1 MMHVQ
6 TMIILILLSL
16 FCPSYGKYLE
26 LQLSEELYNIDIDN
40 ETNIIFIGGKNLLLK
55 ASSTLKEVKRITT
68 GPKPDNKECL
78 ESQKGCTLENT
89 DNRNKILLIDSRNKK
104 LITCGSLTHGVCQG
118 RNLETLSVEISNN
131 NEYVVS
137 NSELPSVAVIGPSW
151 DGKRALY
158 VATSWDGK
166 TYGKVKSDINKLNF
180 LIDPKPSVSTRN
192 IDGSNVFSV
201 SVNSALDGCSCLEF
215 KNLNYLV
222 NYIYGFTLG
231 GFTYFVSVQ
240 ETTESY
246 NQEKNQKVF
255 STFITRICQKDKI
268 YFSYLELPLECK
280 GTNGTNFNIGTS
292 AYLTKPGNFFVK
304 SSGIQA
310 SDEVLVVTFVQTIG
324 GWNDPASKSGVC
336 FYPVKEINEKLAADQ
351 TKCADGSYST
361 EKYGLPWYGDDKKCA
376 PKVIFNTLVN
386 HEFLSSETK
395 KVWFNLSNLLA
406 TACSSNCE

>member
-6 TMIILILLSL
+6 KMIFLILLSL
-16 FCPSYGKYLE
+16 FCQSYGNYLE
-26 LQLSEELYNIDIDN
+26 LQLLSEELYNIDIDN

-55 ASSTLKEVKRITT
+55 ASSTLKELKRITT
-68 GPKPDNKECL
+68 GPKPDYKECL
-78 ESQKGCTLENT
+78 ESQPDCTLENT

-192 IDGSNVFSV
+192 IDGSNVFAV
-201 SVNSALDGCSCLEF
+201 SSNSALDGYSYLQF
-215 KNLNYLV
+215 TDLNYLV
-222 NYIYGFTLG
+222 NYVYGFTLG

-246 NQEKNQKVF
+246 NQKKNPKVF
-255 STFITRICQKDKI
+255 STFIIRICQRDKN

-292 AYLTKPGNFFVK
+292 AYLTKPGNFFAK
-304 SSGIQA
+304 SAGIQA
-310 SDEVLVVTFVQTIG
+310 SDEVVVVTFVQTNG
-324 GWNDPASKSGVC
+324 GWNDRASKSGVC

-351 TKCADGSYST
+351 KKCADGSYSA
-361 EKYGLPWYGDDKKCA
+361 EEYGLPWVADVKNCA
-376 PKVIFNTLVN
+376 SRVILI
-386 HEFLSSETK
+386 
-395 KVWFNLSNLLA
+395 
-406 TACSSNCE
+406 

>member
-292 AYLTKPGNFFVK
+292 AYLTKPGNFFAT

-310 SDEVLVVTFVQTIG
+310 SDEVLVVTFVQTNG

-351 TKCADGSYST
+351 KKCADGSYST
-361 EKYGLPWYGDDKKCA
+361 EKYGLPWVDDVKNCA
-376 PKVIFNTLVN
+376 TTVIFNTVTN
-386 HEFLSSETK
+386 HEFLY
-395 KVWFNLSNLLA
+395 LLRQG
-406 TACSSNCE
+406 N

>member
-78 ESQKGCTLENT
+78 ESQKGCTLQNT
-89 DNRNKILLIDSRNKK
+89 DNRNKILLIDSRNNK

>member
-6 TMIILILLSL
+6 KMIILILLSL
-16 FCPSYGKYLE
+16 FCPSYGNYPE

-78 ESQKGCTLENT
+78 ESQPDCTLENT

-118 RNLETLSVEISNN
+118 RNLETLSVEISNKY
-131 NEYVVS
+131 EYVVS
-137 NSELPSVAVIGPSW
+137 NSELPSVAVIGPRW

-158 VATSWDGK
+158 VATSWDGN
-166 TYGKVKSDINKLNF
+166 TYGSDILKV
-180 LIDPKPSVSTRN
+180 LINPKPSVSTRN
-192 IDGSNVFSV
+192 IDGSNVFAV
-201 SVNSALDGCSCLEF
+201 SSNSALDGYSYLQF
-215 KNLNYLV
+215 TDLNYLV
-222 NYIYGFTLG
+222 NYVYGFTLG

-246 NQEKNQKVF
+246 NQKKNPKVF
-255 STFITRICQKDKI
+255 STFIIRICQRDKN

-292 AYLTKPGNFFVK
+292 AYLTKPGNFFAK
-304 SSGIQA
+304 SAGIQA
-310 SDEVLVVTFVQTIG
+310 SDEVLVVTFVQTNG
-324 GWNDPASKSGVC
+324 GWDASKSGVC
-336 FYPVKEINEKLAADQ
+336 FYPIKEINEKLAADQ
-351 TKCADGSYST
+351 KKCADGSYST
-361 EKYGLPWYGDDKKCA
+361 EKYGLPWADNVKNCA
-376 PKVIFNTLVN
+376 TTVIFNTLIN
-386 HEFLSSETK
+386 HGFFSSETK
-395 KVWFNLSNLLA
+395 KVWFNLGNVLA
-406 TACSSNCE
+406 TACSSIM

>member
-1 MMHVQ
+1 MMHIQ

-16 FCPSYGKYLE
+16 FCPSYGNYLE

-40 ETNIIFIGGKNLLLK
+40 ETNTIFIGGKNLLLK

-78 ESQKGCTLENT
+78 ESQRDCTLKNT

-131 NEYVVS
+131 NTYVVS

-246 NQEKNQKVF
+246 YQEKNQKVF
-255 STFITRICQKDKI
+255 STFITRICQQDKI

>member
-6 TMIILILLSL
+6 KMIILILLSL
-16 FCPSYGKYLE
+16 FCPSYGNYPE

-55 ASSTLKEVKRITT
+55 ASSTLNELKRITT
-68 GPKPDNKECL
+68 GPLWDYINCL
-78 ESQKGCTLENT
+78 ESQPVCPQENT
-89 DNRNKILLIDSRNKK
+89 DNRNKILLIDTGNKK

-118 RNLETLSVEISNN
+118 RNLETLSVEISNTK
-131 NEYVVS
+131 EYVVS
-137 NSELPSVAVIGPSW
+137 NSDLPSVAVIGPSW
-151 DGKRALY
+151 DHGKRALY

-166 TYGKVKSDINKLNF
+166 TYGSGTLNF
-180 LIDPKPSVSTRN
+180 LISPKPSVSTRN
-192 IDGSNVFSV
+192 IDGSNVFAV
-201 SVNSALDGCSCLEF
+201 SSSSPLDGYSYLHF
-215 KNLNYLV
+215 TDLNYLV
-222 NYIYGFTLG
+222 NYVYGFTLG

-246 NQEKNQKVF
+246 NQKKNPKVF
-255 STFITRICQKDKI
+255 STFIIRICQRDKNYI
-268 YFSYLELPLECK
+268 SYLELPLECK

-292 AYLTKPGNFFVK
+292 AYLTKPGNFFAK

-310 SDEVLVVTFVQTIG
+310 SDEVLVVTFVQTNG

-351 TKCADGSYST
+351 KKCADGSYST
-361 EKYGLPWYGDDKKCA
+361 EEYGLPWVADDKKCA

-395 KVWFNLSNLLA
+395 KVWFNLSDLLA
-406 TACSSNCE
+406 TACGSIM

>member
-55 ASSTLKEVKRITT
+55 ASSTLNELKRIIT
-68 GPKPDNKECL
+68 GPKMDYKECL
-78 ESQKGCTLENT
+78 ESPPACAPKNT

-131 NEYVVS
+131 NKYVVS

>member
-6 TMIILILLSL
+6 KMIILILLSL
-16 FCPSYGKYLE
+16 FCPSYGNYLE

-55 ASSTLKEVKRITT
+55 ASSTLKELKRITT
-68 GPKPDNKECL
+68 GPKLDNKECL
-78 ESQKGCTLENT
+78 VSQKNCNLENT

-104 LITCGSLTHGVCQG
+104 LITCGNLTHGVCQG

-137 NSELPSVAVIGPSW
+137 NSDLPSVAVIGPSW
-151 DGKRALY
+151 DGKHALY

-166 TYGKVKSDINKLNF
+166 TYGKVESQINKLNF
-180 LIDPKPSVSTRN
+180 LINPKPSVSTRN
-192 IDGSNVFSV
+192 IDGSNVFTV
-201 SVNSALDGCSCLEF
+201 SSNSALDGYSYLQF
-215 KNLNYLV
+215 KDLNYLV
-222 NYIYGFTLG
+222 NYVYGFTLG

-246 NQEKNQKVF
+246 NQKKNPKVF
-255 STFITRICQKDKI
+255 STFIIRICQRDKN

-292 AYLTKPGNFFVK
+292 AYLTKPGNFFAK

-310 SDEVLVVTFVQTIG
+310 SDEVLVVTFVQTNG
-324 GWNDPASKSGVC
+324 GWNDRASKSGVC

-351 TKCADGSYST
+351 KKCADGSYST
-361 EKYGLPWYGDDKKCA
+361 EEYGLPWLGDVKNCA
-376 PKVIFNTLVN
+376 TTVIFNTLIN
-386 HEFLSSETK
+386 HEFFSSETK
-395 KVWFNLSNLLA
+395 QVWFNLSNLLV
-406 TACSSNCE
+406 TACSSIM

>member
-6 TMIILILLSL
+6 KMIILILLSL
-16 FCPSYGKYLE
+16 FCQSYGNYLE
-26 LQLSEELYNIDIDN
+26 LQLSKELYNIDIDN

-55 ASSTLKEVKRITT
+55 ASSTLNELKRITT
-68 GPKPDNKECL
+68 GPKLDSKECL
-78 ESQKGCTLENT
+78 KNVSNQGCTLKNT

-118 RNLETLSVEISNN
+118 RNLETLSVEISNTK
-131 NEYVVS
+131 EYVVS
-137 NSELPSVAVIGPSW
+137 NSDLPSVAVIGPSW
-151 DGKRALY
+151 DHGKHALY

-166 TYGKVKSDINKLNF
+166 TYGSGTLNF
-180 LIDPKPSVSTRN
+180 LISPKPSVSTRN
-192 IDGSNVFSV
+192 IDGSNVFAV
-201 SVNSALDGCSCLEF
+201 SSNSPLDGYSYLQF
-215 KNLNYLV
+215 TDLNYLV
-222 NYIYGFTLG
+222 NYVYGFTLG

-246 NQEKNQKVF
+246 NLKKNPKVF
-255 STFITRICQKDKI
+255 STFIIRICQRDKN

-292 AYLTKPGNFFVK
+292 AYLTKPGNFFAK

-310 SDEVLVVTFVQTIG
+310 SDEVLVVTFVQTNG

-351 TKCADGSYST
+351 KKCADGSYST
-361 EKYGLPWYGDDKKCA
+361 EEYGLPWADNVKNCA
-376 PKVIFNTLVN
+376 TTVIFNTLIN
-386 HEFLSSETK
+386 HGFFSSETK
-395 KVWFNLSNLLA
+395 KVWFNLSNVLA
-406 TACSSNCE
+406 TACSSIM

>member
-6 TMIILILLSL
+6 EMIILILLSL
-16 FCPSYGKYLE
+16 FCPSYGNYLE

-55 ASSTLKEVKRITT
+55 ASSSLNELKRITT
-68 GPKPDNKECL
+68 GPKPDYKECL
-78 ESQKGCTLENT
+78 ESQPVCAQENT

-131 NEYVVS
+131 NKYVVS
-137 NSELPSVAVIGPSW
+137 NSDLPSVAVIGPSW
-151 DGKRALY
+151 DGKHALY

-166 TYGKVKSDINKLNF
+166 TYGSRILNF
-180 LIDPKPSVSTRN
+180 LINPKSAVSTRN
-192 IDGSNVFSV
+192 LDNSNVFAV
-201 SVNSALDGCSCLEF
+201 SANSALDGYSYLQFED
-215 KNLNYLV
+215 LNYLV
-222 NYIYGFTLG
+222 NYVYGFTLG

-246 NQEKNQKVF
+246 NQKKNPKVF
-255 STFITRICQKDKI
+255 STFIIRICQRDKN

-280 GTNGTNFNIGTS
+280 GTNGTKFNIGTS
-292 AYLTKPGNFFVK
+292 AYLTKPGKFFVK

-310 SDEVLVVTFVQTIG
+310 SDEVLVVTFVQTNG
-324 GWNDPASKSGVC
+324 GWNDRASKSGVC

-351 TKCADGSYST
+351 KKCADGSYSA
-361 EKYGLPWYGDDKKCA
+361 EEYGLPWVADVKNCA
-376 PKVIFNTLVN
+376 SRVILI
-386 HEFLSSETK
+386 
-395 KVWFNLSNLLA
+395 
-406 TACSSNCE
+406 

>member
-6 TMIILILLSL
+6 KMIILILLSL
-16 FCPSYGKYLE
+16 FCPSYGNYPE

-55 ASSTLKEVKRITT
+55 ASSTLNELKRITT
-68 GPKPDNKECL
+68 GPLWDYKNCL
-78 ESQKGCTLENT
+78 ESQPVCPQENT
-89 DNRNKILLIDSRNKK
+89 DNRNKILLIDTGNKK

-118 RNLETLSVEISNN
+118 RNLETLSVEISNKY
-131 NEYVVS
+131 EYVVS
-137 NSELPSVAVIGPSW
+137 NSELPSVAVIGPRW

-166 TYGKVKSDINKLNF
+166 RYGSKILNVLIN
-180 LIDPKPSVSTRN
+180 PKPSVSTRN
-192 IDGSNVFSV
+192 IDGSNVFAV
-201 SVNSALDGCSCLEF
+201 SSSSPLDGYSYLHF
-215 KNLNYLV
+215 TDLNYLV
-222 NYIYGFTLG
+222 NYVYGFTLG

-246 NQEKNQKVF
+246 NQKKNSKVF
-255 STFITRICQKDKI
+255 STFIIRICQRDKNYI
-268 YFSYLELPLECK
+268 SYLELPLECK

-292 AYLTKPGNFFVK
+292 AYLTKPGNFFAT

-310 SDEVLVVTFVQTIG
+310 SDEVLVVTFVQTNG

-351 TKCADGSYST
+351 KKCADGSYST
-361 EKYGLPWYGDDKKCA
+361 EKYGLPWVDDVKNCA
-376 PKVIFNTLVN
+376 TTVIFNTVTN
-386 HEFLSSETK
+386 HEFLY
-395 KVWFNLSNLLA
+395 LLRQG
-406 TACSSNCE
+406 N

>member
-6 TMIILILLSL
+6 KMIIVILLSL
-16 FCPSYGKYLE
+16 FCPSYGDYLE

-55 ASSTLKEVKRITT
+55 ASSTLKELKRITT
-68 GPKPDNKECL
+68 GPKLDYKECL
-78 ESQKGCTLENT
+78 ASQPVCSPENT
-89 DNRNKILLIDSRNKK
+89 DNRNKILLIDSGNKK

-166 TYGKVKSDINKLNF
+166 IYGSKILSF

-192 IDGSNVFSV
+192 IDGSNVFAV
-201 SVNSALDGCSCLEF
+201 SINSFLDSSYLQF
-215 KNLNYLV
+215 KDLNYLV

-240 ETTESY
+240 ETRDSY
-246 NQEKNQKVF
+246 KEKNPKVF
-255 STFITRICQKDKI
+255 STFIIRICQRDKNYI
-268 YFSYLELPLECK
+268 SYLELPLECK
-280 GTNGTNFNIGTS
+280 GTNGTNFNIGTA
-292 AYLTKPGNFFVK
+292 AYLTKPGNFFAK
-304 SSGIQA
+304 SAGIQT
-310 SDEVLVVTFVQTIG
+310 SDEVLVITFVQTNG

-351 TKCADGSYST
+351 KKCADGSYST
-361 EKYGLPWYGDDKKCA
+361 EEYGLRWVDDFKNCA
-376 PKVIFNTLVN
+376 SRVIFNALIN
-386 HEFLSSETK
+386 HEFLSSEAK

-406 TACSSNCE
+406 TACSSIM

>member
-16 FCPSYGKYLE
+16 FCPSYGNYLE

-55 ASSTLKEVKRITT
+55 ASSTLKELKRITT

-78 ESQKGCTLENT
+78 ASQPDCTLENT

-104 LITCGSLTHGVCQG
+104 LITCGNLTHGVCQG

-166 TYGKVKSDINKLNF
+166 TYGSRFLNF
-180 LIDPKPSVSTRN
+180 LINPKSAVSTRN
-192 IDGSNVFSV
+192 LDGSDVFAV
-201 SVNSALDGCSCLEF
+201 PANSALDGYSYLQF
-215 KNLNYLV
+215 KDLNYLV
-222 NYIYGFTLG
+222 NYVYGFTLG

-246 NQEKNQKVF
+246 NQKKNPKVF
-255 STFITRICQKDKI
+255 STFIIRICQRDNY
-268 YFSYLELPLECK
+268 YFSYLELPLKCK

-292 AYLTKPGNFFVK
+292 AYLTKPGKFFAT

-310 SDEVLVVTFVQTIG
+310 SDEVLVVTFVQTNG
-324 GWNDPASKSGVC
+324 GWNDSASKSGVC

-351 TKCADGSYST
+351 KKCADGSYSR
-361 EKYGLPWYGDDKKCA
+361 EKYGLPGLGDVKNCA
-376 PKVIFNTLVN
+376 TTVIFNTVTN
-386 HEFLSSETK
+386 HEFLY
-395 KVWFNLSNLLA
+395 LLRQG
-406 TACSSNCE
+406 N

>member
-6 TMIILILLSL
+6 KMIILILLSL
-16 FCPSYGKYLE
+16 FCPSYGNYLE

-40 ETNIIFIGGKNLLLK
+40 ETNVIFIGGKNLLLK
-55 ASSTLKEVKRITT
+55 ASSTLNELKRIST

-78 ESQKGCTLENT
+78 ESQPKCTLENT

-104 LITCGSLTHGVCQG
+104 LITCGSLTHGVCQK

-137 NSELPSVAVIGPSW
+137 NSDLPSVAVIGPSW
-151 DGKRALY
+151 DHGKRALY

-166 TYGKVKSDINKLNF
+166 TYGKVESDINKLNF
-180 LIDPKPSVSTRN
+180 LINPKPSVSTRN
-192 IDGSNVFSV
+192 IDGSNIFAV
-201 SVNSALDGCSCLEF
+201 SVFSALDGCSCLEF

-231 GFTYFVSVQ
+231 NFTYFVSVQ
-240 ETTESY
+240 ETRESY
-246 NQEKNQKVF
+246 YDDKKQKVF
-255 STFITRICQKDKI
+255 STFITRICQQDKI

-292 AYLTKPGNFFVK
+292 AYLTKPGNFFAE
-304 SSGIQA
+304 SSGIQD
-310 SDEVLVVTFVQTIG
+310 SDEVLVVTFVQTNG
-324 GWNDPASKSGVC
+324 GLNDPASKSGVC
-336 FYPVKEINEKLAADQ
+336 VYPVKEINEKLAADQ
-351 TKCADGSYST
+351 KKCADGSYST
-361 EKYGLPWYGDDKKCA
+361 ERYGLPWLDDDNNCA
-376 PKVIFNTLVN
+376 PTVIFNTLIN

-406 TACSSNCE
+406 TACSSIM

>member
-55 ASSTLKEVKRITT
+55 ASSTLREVKRITT

-78 ESQKGCTLENT
+78 ESQTDCTLENT

>member
-6 TMIILILLSL
+6 KMIILILLSL
-16 FCPSYGKYLE
+16 FCQSYGNYLE
-26 LQLSEELYNIDIDN
+26 LQLLSEELYNIDIDN

-55 ASSTLKEVKRITT
+55 ASSTLNELKRITT
-68 GPKPDNKECL
+68 GPKMDYKTCL
-78 ESQKGCTLENT
+78 ESRPDCAPENT
-89 DNRNKILLIDSRNKK
+89 DNRNKILLVDSRNKK
-104 LITCGSLTHGVCQG
+104 LITCGSLKHGVCQG

-131 NEYVVS
+131 NIYVVS
-137 NSELPSVAVIGPSW
+137 NSDLPSVAVIGPSW
-151 DGKRALY
+151 DHGKRAFY

-166 TYGKVKSDINKLNF
+166 TYGSGTLNF

-192 IDGSNVFSV
+192 IDGSNVFAV
-201 SVNSALDGCSCLEF
+201 SSNSPLDGYSYLQF
-215 KNLNYLV
+215 TDLNYLV
-222 NYIYGFTLG
+222 NYVYGFTLG

-246 NQEKNQKVF
+246 NQKKNPKVF
-255 STFITRICQKDKI
+255 STFIIRICQRDKN

-292 AYLTKPGNFFVK
+292 AYLTKPGNFFAT

-310 SDEVLVVTFVQTIG
+310 SDEVLVVTFVQTNG

-351 TKCADGSYST
+351 KKCADGSYST
-361 EKYGLPWYGDDKKCA
+361 EKYGLPWVDDVKNCA
-376 PKVIFNTLVN
+376 TVIFNTLIN
-386 HEFLSSETK
+386 HEFFSSETK
-395 KVWFNLSNLLA
+395 KVWFNLSNVLA
-406 TACSSNCE
+406 TACSSIM